1 MREIPGVK
9 PSMGAREGSVGE
21 GGAERLE
28 REREKK
34 KKKKEQENAEITRR
48 RAES

>member
-1 MREIPGVK
+1 MREIPRVK

-28 REREKK
+28 RERERE
-34 KKKKEQENAEITRR
+34 KKKEQENTEITRR